1 MMIKF
6 GTAAIMGSLAHAST
20 SQQEGTFTMKAS
32 HIRAEKGGMADVI
45 HDTNFKLD
53 SGNQS
58 YFLTD
63 VSALYAEPT
72 TSNR

>member
-1 MMIKF
+1 
-6 GTAAIMGSLAHAST
+6 
-20 SQQEGTFTMKAS
+20 MKAS